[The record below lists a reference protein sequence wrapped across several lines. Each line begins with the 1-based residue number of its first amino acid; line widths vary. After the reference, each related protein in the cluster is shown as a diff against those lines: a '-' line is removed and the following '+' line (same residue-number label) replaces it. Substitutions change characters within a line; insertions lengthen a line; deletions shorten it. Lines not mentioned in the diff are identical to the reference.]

1 MATKKD
7 LVEAHAFSRRRLVT
21 AFVSGAPGGREVEPV
36 RPGRVLI
43 GGVALSVLLLAGAA
57 IAGFLLGRPPAQW
70 LETGSFI
77 ISKDTGEQYV
87 VMRGGDD
94 PLLQRVPN
102 FVSAQL
108 LLGKAEL
115 TPFTVR
121 DKYIRTV
128 QLGEDLGIEGAPAG
142 LPSSTELV
150 DDGWTA
156 CTAAG
161 VGIKVA
167 IQQTPAVD
175 DLTGSA
181 FLVSSGDA
189 EWLIATSRA
198 VGSQEGRAYRFPMP
212 ADATSASTVGNK
224 LGFSATSTEVD
235 EEWLNL
241 FPLGEALEQ
250 ESFGVTR
257 TGEQVDYAASGVDL
271 SPYRIG
277 DLLQSSAGDYY
288 LLGDEQVQP
297 LEDFSGMVY
306 DVVGSPA
313 VQLDGD
319 LRSDFDDADYPVEWP
334 VGLPA
339 PVESGALCGVLHP
352 GVGVDPAVTLATN
365 PTGAAD
371 PTGAEGSKAIS
382 PRSHVVDVEPSA
394 GAYVLSGSDAAAD
407 RGTPYV
413 IDTKGEKYELV
424 GTQVPQFIGYADVKP
439 PLVPSTWLEFFQPG
453 VDLSTN
459 SARRVP
465 VDAPPAEAESE
476 ADGGS

>member
-70 LETGSFI
+70 LGEGSFI

-142 LPSSTELV
+142 LPSAGALV

-156 CTAAG
+156 CTG
-161 VGIKVA
+161 DGLGIKLAV
-167 IQQTPAVD
+167 QDTPSVEE
-175 DLTGSA
+175 LTGSS
-181 FLVSSGDA
+181 FLVSNDG
-189 EWLIATSRA
+189 ERWLIATAPA
-198 VGSQEGRAYRFPMP
+198 VGSQEGRAYRFAMP
-212 ADATSASTVGNK
+212 TDETQAST
-224 LGFSATSTEVD
+224 LGVRLEFGATPVEVD
-235 EEWLNL
+235 EAWLNL
-241 FPLGEALEQ
+241 FPEGDPLEAS
-250 ESFGVTR
+250 SFGVTKAGQPVPVPYGD
-257 TGEQVDYAASGVDL
+257 TAEDL
-271 SPYRIG
+271 SRFRIG
-277 DLLQSSAGDYY
+277 DLLRSGSGNYV
-288 LLGDEQVQP
+288 LLGDESPQN
-297 LEDFSGMVY
+297 LGDFAAAVY
-306 DVVGSPA
+306 AVVGKPA
-313 VQLDGD
+313 TDINDDLAAQFGD
-319 LRSDFDDADYPVEWP
+319 PQYPAEWP
-334 VGLPA
+334 TGVPA
-339 PVESGALCGVLHP
+339 AVAAGPMCGVLHP
-352 GVGVDPAVTLATN
+352 APGADARVSLATN

-371 PTGAEGSKAIS
+371 PGGDDPIG
-382 PRSHVVDVEPSA
+382 RGRHDVEVAPSA
-394 GAYVLSGSDAAAD
+394 GAYVLAGSDAAAD
-407 RGTPYV
+407 GGTPFV
-413 IDTKGEKYELV
+413 IDTKGEKYEL
-424 GTQVPQFIGYADVKP
+424 GPSVPTYIGYGDVAP
-439 PLVPSTWLEFFQPG
+439 PLVPSTWLAFFDDG
-453 VDLSTN
+453 VALTTN
-459 SARRVP
+459 KARRVP
-465 VDAPPAEAESE
+465 EDAPPADSTTGA
-476 ADGGS
+476 G

>member
-57 IAGFLLGRPPAQW
+57 VAGFLLGRPPAQW

-108 LLGKAEL
+108 LLGEAEL
-115 TPFTVR
+115 TPYTVR

-142 LPSSTELV
+142 LPAAAELV
-150 DDGWTA
+150 DDGWSA

-161 VGIKVA
+161 IGIKIA
-167 IQQTPAVD
+167 IQQTPTVE
-175 DLTGSA
+175 DLTGSSC
-181 FLVSSGDA
+181 LVSSDDQ

-198 VGSQEGRAYRFPMP
+198 VGSQQGRAYRFQMP
-212 ADATSASTVGNK
+212 ADPTSASTIGNK
-224 LGFSATSTEVD
+224 LGFGASATEVD
-235 EEWLNL
+235 AEWLNL
-241 FPLGEALEQ
+241 FPLGDALEKD
-250 ESFGVTR
+250 SFGVTR
-257 TGEQVDYAASGVDL
+257 SGEPVPYAATGVDL
-271 SPYRIG
+271 SQYRIG
-277 DLLQSSAGDYY
+277 DLLQSSTGGYY

-306 DVVGSPA
+306 DVVGATA

-319 LRSDFDDADYPVEWP
+319 LRADFDDADYPVEWP

-339 PVESGALCGVLHP
+339 PVENAALCGVLHP
-352 GVGVDPAVTLATN
+352 GVGGVDPAVTLATN

-371 PTGAEGSKAIS
+371 PAEPDDISAGS
-382 PRSHVVDVEPSA
+382 HDVDVEPSA
-394 GAYVLSGSDAAAD
+394 GAYVLSGSDATAD
-407 RGTPYV
+407 TGSPYV
-413 IDTKGEKYELV
+413 IDTKGSRYAL
-424 GTQVPQFIGYADVKP
+424 GPQVATFIGYADVEP
-439 PLVPSTWLEFFQPG
+439 PLVPSTWMGFFEPG
-453 VDLSTN
+453 VSLTTN
-459 SARRVP
+459 KARRVP
-465 VDAPPAEAESE
+465 EDAPPAESESE
-476 ADGGS
+476 ADTGS

>member
-70 LETGSFI
+70 LDAPSFV

-87 VMRGGDD
+87 VLRGGDE

-102 FVSAQL
+102 YVSAQL
-108 LLGKAEL
+108 LLQEAEL

-142 LPSSTELV
+142 LPAADELV

-156 CTAAG
+156 CTADGA
-161 VGIKVA
+161 GIKVA
-167 IQQTPAVD
+167 VQQQPEVE

-181 FLVSSGDA
+181 FLVASDGQQ
-189 EWLIATSRA
+189 WLIATA
-198 VGSQEGRAYRFPMP
+198 PALAGEPERAYRFPMP
-212 ADATSASTVGNK
+212 ADATQASTIGNR
-224 LGFSATSTEVD
+224 LGFGATVPEVD

-241 FPLGEALEQ
+241 FRLGGALERD
-250 ESFGVTR
+250 SFGVANEGQPVPYAD
-257 TGEQVDYAASGVDL
+257 TGTDL
-271 SPYRIG
+271 SKYSIG
-277 DLLQSSAGDYY
+277 DLLRSSSERYY
-288 LLGDEQVQP
+288 LLGDEGPEP
-297 LEDFSGMVY
+297 LGDFASMVY
-306 DVVGSPA
+306 EVVGSSA
-313 VQLDGD
+313 VQLDED
-319 LRSDFDDADYPVEWP
+319 LSAQFDETSFPREWP
-334 VGLPA
+334 NGLPA
-339 PVESGALCGVLHP
+339 AVSGGAMCGVLHP
-352 GVGVDPAVTLATN
+352 STSAAPAVTLATD

-371 PTGAEGSKAIS
+371 PTGPNG
-382 PRSHVVDVEPSA
+382 PTPGHHDVDVEPSA
-394 GAYVLSGSDAAAD
+394 GAYVLSGPDDPADA
-407 RGTPYV
+407 GTPYV
-413 IDTKGEKYELV
+413 IDTKGEKYLL
-424 GTQVPQFIGYADVKP
+424 GPQVPDFIGYADVDP
-439 PLVPSTWLEFFQPG
+439 PLVPSTWLQFFSPG
-453 VDLSTN
+453 VPLSTN

-465 VDAPPAEAESE
+465 EDAAPPESD
-476 ADGGS
+476 ADSGS

>member
-70 LETGSFI
+70 LDTGSFI

-87 VMRGGDD
+87 VMRGGGD

-108 LLGKAEL
+108 LLERADL
-115 TPFTVR
+115 TPYTVR

-142 LPSSTELV
+142 LPSAGELV

-156 CTAAG
+156 CTAGG

-167 IQQTPAVD
+167 IQRQPTVE

-181 FLVSSGDA
+181 FLVSSGDQ
-189 EWLIATSRA
+189 EWLVATA
-198 VGSQEGRAYRFPMP
+198 PTDGTQEGRAYRFPMP
-212 ADATSASTVGNK
+212 TDATSASTVGNK
-224 LGFSATSTEVD
+224 LGFSASATEVD

-250 ESFGVTR
+250 DSFGVAGL
-257 TGEQVDYAASGVDL
+257 GEPVPYAATGADL
-271 SPYRIG
+271 TQYRIG
-277 DLLQSSAGDYY
+277 DLLQSSTGAYY

-297 LEDFSGMVY
+297 LGDFAGMVY

-319 LRSDFDDADYPVEWP
+319 VRADFDDAAYPDEWP

-339 PVESGALCGVLHP
+339 AVPDGALCGVLHP
-352 GVGVDPAVTLATN
+352 GVGTDPVVTLATGS
-365 PTGAAD
+365 TGAAD
-371 PTGAEGSKAIS
+371 PADVSAGRHE
-382 PRSHVVDVEPSA
+382 VDVEPSA
-394 GAYVLSGSDAAAD
+394 GSYVLSGSDASAD
-407 RGTPYV
+407 GGSPYV
-413 IDTKGEKYELV
+413 IDTKGAKYALY
-424 GTQVPQFIGYADVKP
+424 GTQVADFIGYADVEP
-439 PLVPSTWLEFFQPG
+439 PLVPSTWMSFFEPG
-453 VDLSTN
+453 VPLSTN
-459 SARRVP
+459 RARRVP
-465 VDAPPAEAESE
+465 EDAPPPESE
-476 ADGGS
+476 SEPEADSGS